1 MTEIT
6 VSGYYGRANKEVRVW
21 VSEHV
26 VNRTIKQIMFKVRI
40 CITLEKLL
48 IKGKKNL
55 HFFSYKNL

>member
-6 VSGYYGRANKEVRVW
+6 VSGYYGRPNKEVRVW

-26 VNRTIKQIMFKVRI
+26 VNRTIKEIMFKVRI

-48 IKGKKNL
+48 IEGKKNL
-55 HFFSYKNL
+55 YFFSYKNM